1 MFIEHKILKIKKI
14 KKTNTNYIE
23 EQIKQIGLI
32 PLRWAITKIDDNFFT
47 IDCAIIK
54 Q

>member
-14 KKTNTNYIE
+14 RKPNTNYIE
-23 EQIKQIGLI
+23 EQINQLGFI
-32 PLRWAITKIDDNFFT
+32 PLRWAITKIDNNFFT
-47 IDCAIIK
+47 IDCAVIK